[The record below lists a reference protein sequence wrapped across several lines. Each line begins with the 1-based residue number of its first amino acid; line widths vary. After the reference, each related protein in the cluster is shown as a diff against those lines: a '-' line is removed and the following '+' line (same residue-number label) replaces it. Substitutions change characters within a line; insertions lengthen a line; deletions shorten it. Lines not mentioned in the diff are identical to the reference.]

1 MPEHDLVLTK
11 ANAPEVSDQAMEGL
25 TKDLGVV
32 GMPPDMIS
40 KLVKLGVGIQE
51 RGLIK
56 LANGVALV
64 TTEMLVDTARRIHKK
79 LTYTKITVE
88 ETRSLSYALGYV
100 TRQATQNLNTVIKQE
115 SVVHEVEQEQDKR
128 RRKSFVPHAVVQ
140 ASGPVQ
146 VNVHNYPQ
154 GSQPTNEEKGVA
166 KGLKPA

>member
-100 TRQATQNLNTVIKQE
+100 TRQATQNLNTVIRQE
-115 SVVHEVEQEQDKR
+115 VSEVEISEEKDKR
-128 RRKSFVPHAVVQ
+128 RRKSFVPHAIVQ
-140 ASGPVQ
+140 SSGPVQ
-146 VNVHNYPQ
+146 VNIHNHP
-154 GSQPTNEEKGVA
+154 EESK
-166 KGLKPA
+166 KLN